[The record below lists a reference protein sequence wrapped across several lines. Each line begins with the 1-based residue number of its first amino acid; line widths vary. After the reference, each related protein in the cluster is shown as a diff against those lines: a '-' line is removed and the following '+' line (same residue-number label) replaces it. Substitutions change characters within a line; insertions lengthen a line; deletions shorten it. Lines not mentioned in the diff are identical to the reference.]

1 MLGSKLF
8 NIQEKGVQVKEYSD
22 KLDIFKSAGPDE
34 IHLGVLQELAEM
46 ISELLA
52 IISESSWRMGEVP
65 EDGRK
70 ANTVPIFKKGK

>member
-1 MLGSKLF
+1 
-8 NIQEKGVQVKEYSD
+8 
-22 KLDIFKSAGPDE
+22 
-34 IHLGVLQELAEM
+34 M

-70 ANTVPIFKKGK
+70 ANTVSIFEKGK

>member
-1 MLGSKLF
+1 MF
-8 NIQEKGVQVKEYSD
+8 NLQEKGAQVKEYSD

-34 IHLGVLQELAEM
+34 IHPGVLQELAEV

-65 EDGRK
+65 EEARK